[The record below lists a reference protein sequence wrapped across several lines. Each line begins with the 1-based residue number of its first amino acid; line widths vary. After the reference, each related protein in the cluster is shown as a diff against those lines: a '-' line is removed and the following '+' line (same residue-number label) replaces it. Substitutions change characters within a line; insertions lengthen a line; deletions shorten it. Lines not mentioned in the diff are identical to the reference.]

1 MKYIEIIQKK
11 AKGKEQKSKKKA
23 VTNKKI
29 IKWPKSNYI
38 NYYIKRKRSK
48 LRPSKTEMVRR

>member
-29 IKWPKSNYI
+29 IKWPKPN
-38 NYYIKRKRSK
+38 
-48 LRPSKTEMVRR
+48 LHQLLH